1 MSLTVGSKRDYNEL
15 MCLESLCD
23 LAESPTNSDNER
35 VAKAAKTVSWKENLC
50 DVQTISPNRN
60 NLQAK
65 ASMCVARIIETADE
79 EMEAGNLEKALRTYR
94 TALKTISYYY
104 RPCQVQKA
112 EVLLGIG
119 VAQFDL
125 KLFPESLESFEAA
138 DAVEHGNADL
148 TDRICVN
155 LGVLHQKLGN
165 YLQAKEAFLKALA
178 VEQTPDP
185 RLLRQIEIV
194 SAKIDAQAPPIAL

>member
-1 MSLTVGSKRDYNEL
+1 
-15 MCLESLCD
+15 MCLETLSNMNESP
-23 LAESPTNSDNER
+23 AESNNER
-35 VAKAAKTVSWKENLC
+35 VVKAAKTVSWKENLFE
-50 DVQTISPNRN
+50 VQPISPNRN
-60 NLQAK
+60 NLPAK
-65 ASMCVARIIETADE
+65 ASMCVARIIETADA

-94 TALKTISYYY
+94 SALKTISYYY
-104 RPCQVQKA
+104 RPCQEQKA

-155 LGVLHQKLGN
+155 LGVLHRKFGN
-165 YLQAKEAFLKALA
+165 YEKAKEAFLKALA
-178 VEQTPDP
+178 VEKTPDP
-185 RLLRQIEIV
+185 QLLREIEIV
-194 SAKIDAQAPPIAL
+194 SAKIDAQATPIAL